1 MHAYSYEVIQALKS
15 WLMQVFDVMADA
27 GLDAITQVFDVM
39 ADAGFAP
46 LPIKIQSMCEVDW
59 SSTKDKRCAMR
70 STALN

>member
-1 MHAYSYEVIQALKS
+1 MHVYSYEVIQALKS
-15 WLMQVFDVMADA
+15 WLMEVF
-27 GLDAITQVFDVM
+27 GAITQVFDVM

-46 LPIKIQSMCEVDW
+46 LPIQIQSMCEVDW